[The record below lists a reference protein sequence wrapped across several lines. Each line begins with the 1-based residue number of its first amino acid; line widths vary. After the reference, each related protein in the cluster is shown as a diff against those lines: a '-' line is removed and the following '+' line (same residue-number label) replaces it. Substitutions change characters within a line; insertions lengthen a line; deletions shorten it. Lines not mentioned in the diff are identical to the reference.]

1 MWINCI
7 SSKNIE
13 ESRTI
18 YSSSNNIEILMVSG
32 TDDIID
38 KLFESLLQRFQDERK
53 TSNNRGSEFIPK
65 NVGLLHYI
73 FLKISLKKDK
83 SHIKSPGWLKK
94 KEQQ

>member
-1 MWINCI
+1 MG
-7 SSKNIE
+7 
-13 ESRTI
+13 
-18 YSSSNNIEILMVSG
+18 SG

-38 KLFESLLQRFQDERK
+38 KLFESPLQRFQDERK

-83 SHIKSPGWLKK
+83 SHIKSPGWLKNK
-94 KEQQ
+94 RATINPKNKDDNCFQYAITAALN